1 MGRAL
6 RADRGGV
13 HSLAGEFGLR
23 GLALKDAMKAHQRPK
38 VERYD
43 DSLFVVLKAARY
55 VEETETVEFGAI
67 HAFVGPD
74 FVVTVGYGEASELR
88 DVRRRI
94 EGEPALLRRG
104 STAVLYA
111 IMDRVV
117 DDYGSVVEGLQN
129 DVDEIEAEVFGDTPR
144 KSRAASTSCR
154 AKCFSSTRPRSR

>member
-1 MGRAL
+1 M
-6 RADRGGV
+6 
-13 HSLAGEFGLR
+13 
-23 GLALKDAMKAHQRPK
+23 
-38 VERYD
+38 
-43 DSLFVVLKAARY
+43 LKAARY
-55 VEETETVEFGAI
+55 VEETETVGFGEI

-117 DDYGSVVEGLQN
+117 DDYGPVVEGLQD
-129 DVDEIEAEVFGDTPR
+129 DVDEIEAEIFGDTPR

-154 AKCFSSTRPRSR
+154 AKCSSSTRPRSR